1 MLRLHEIVRRLGAR
15 QVELARHLGI
25 SKAAVTQW
33 LAHGQWPRRQDPE
46 GLRQAVSAWLAARGA
61 TPAERAG
68 WAETVPGAAAA
79 APVNEEDTAMLLR
92 HTALTAAA
100 RNRFQLFRDPFHGEV
115 ASHEDLYLTP
125 DARYVR
131 EALWQAARHAGFVAV
146 VGESGSG
153 KSMLRRDLHDRIARE
168 GEPVII
174 IEPYVLGM
182 EDSDKRGQTLRAA
195 HIAESVVATLA
206 PLERPMRSPEARF
219 RQVHR
224 LLRESHRAGHRHLLV
239 IEEAHCLP
247 LATLKHLKRFLEL
260 EDGFARLLGVVL
272 LGQSELAWRLSETD
286 PAVREVVQRCEVVT
300 LAPLDARLPEY
311 LRHKLTRVG
320 KTLDEIMDE
329 RAVEALRER
338 LTVVPRGKGQ
348 SPVSL
353 VYPLAAGNLVTA
365 AINLAAEI
373 GAPRVTADLVREL

>member
-174 IEPYVLGM
+174 IEPYV
-182 EDSDKRGQTLRAA
+182 S
-195 HIAESVVATLA
+195 
-206 PLERPMRSPEARF
+206 
-219 RQVHR
+219 
-224 LLRESHRAGHRHLLV
+224 
-239 IEEAHCLP
+239 
-247 LATLKHLKRFLEL
+247 
-260 EDGFARLLGVVL
+260 
-272 LGQSELAWRLSETD
+272 AWRTPTS
-286 PAVREVVQRCEVVT
+286 A
-300 LAPLDARLPEY
+300 ARPC
-311 LRHKLTRVG
+311 
-320 KTLDEIMDE
+320 
-329 RAVEALRER
+329 
-338 LTVVPRGKGQ
+338 
-348 SPVSL
+348 
-353 VYPLAAGNLVTA
+353 
-365 AINLAAEI
+365 
-373 GAPRVTADLVREL
+373 APRISPRAWSPPWRRWSAPCAAPRRASARCTGCCARATAPATATYS